1 MANITAW
8 GKANIMC
15 FLLEE
20 HSSLARKRKRNQIE
34 SNQRDLP
41 RGPRAKNPP
50 CKAGVKVPSL
60 AGNRDPTRCRAA
72 KLLSQLESVGHS
84 ESPTCS
90 H

>member
-41 RGPRAKNPP
+41 GGPLAKNPP
-50 CKAGVKVPSL
+50 CKASL
-60 AGNRDPTRCRAA
+60 AGNRDPTRCRAT
-72 KLLSQLESVGHS
+72 KLVSQPESVGHS
-84 ESPTCS
+84 KSPTCS

>member
-41 RGPRAKNPP
+41 RGPWAKNPP
-50 CKAGVKVPSL
+50 CEAGGEGSIP
-60 AGNRDPTRCRAA
+60 GWEQR
-72 KLLSQLESVGHS
+72 
-84 ESPTCS
+84 S
-90 H
+90 HALQGS

>member
-20 HSSLARKRKRNQIE
+20 HSSLARNRNQTE

-41 RGPRAKNPP
+41 GGPPAKNPP
-50 CKAGVKVPSL
+50 CKAGGEGSIPGLDQRSHML
-60 AGNRDPTRCRAA
+60 QGN
-72 KLLSQLESVGHS
+72 
-84 ESPTCS
+84 
-90 H
+90 